1 LWWLIHGRFVSQNGT
16 DVAENHTRKDSVG
29 STWRATSLVGILGK
43 IDVRERERERE
54 RVRSFIAQVN
64 TEIGWT
70 V

>member
-1 LWWLIHGRFVSQNGT
+1 MSRNGT

-43 IDVRERERERE
+43 IDVCVCVCERERERE